1 MNEFQRVN
9 EVEFVEHW
17 KRISLSIG
25 NFQFLKFTFDSQKP
39 DNDLKS
45 TPFSSLWR
53 SHQICIEI
61 TLTDCSH
68 RRRPRLIVSKRSIK
82 LTFYSQLPFCMAKG
96 KIDFGSEGE
105 ASGLRHGLHP
115 WQRVFVLFSRERAR
129 FLWPFYRRNDP
140 NGDTWSIKTENLS
153 RREFYART
161 WSIIHSCLHGT
172 ARIQPERYV
181 PIMLERANIEVRWP
195 THYNIG

>member
-1 MNEFQRVN
+1 MLN
-9 EVEFVEHW
+9 W
-17 KRISLSIG
+17 
-25 NFQFLKFTFDSQKP
+25 QFSFFDSQKP
-39 DNDLKS
+39 DNNSKS
-45 TPFSSLWR
+45 TPAFSSLWR

-96 KIDFGSEGE
+96 KVSI
-105 ASGLRHGLHP
+105 SGAKAKLRDLRHGLQP
-115 WQRVFVLFSRERAR
+115 WQRIFVLFSRERAR
-129 FLWPFYRRNDP
+129 FLWPFYRRSDP
-140 NGDTWSIKTENLS
+140 NGDTWSIETENLS

-161 WSIIHSCLHGT
+161 WSIIHSCLHST

-195 THYNIG
+195 THYTIG